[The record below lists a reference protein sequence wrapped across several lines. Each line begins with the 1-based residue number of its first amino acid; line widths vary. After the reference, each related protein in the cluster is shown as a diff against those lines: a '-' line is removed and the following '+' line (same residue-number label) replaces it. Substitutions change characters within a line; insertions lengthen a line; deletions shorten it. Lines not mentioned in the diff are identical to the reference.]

1 MLEPLLERAK
11 HALTSSVETLIG
23 RGAVAVP
30 FLIALGFATAALTI
44 KVSEMWGAALGCL
57 AIALLYFVASLLAGA
72 FFLRRESRKEQEY
85 AAAQKE
91 AERPFS
97 VAGLLETDPLA
108 LLSSLGTAVSV
119 LRMLGRNT
127 SLVLMVLV
135 VGIHLWAR
143 SEATSNAAQGAP

>member
-1 MLEPLLERAK
+1 MLESLLERAK

-23 RGAVAVP
+23 RGVVAVP

-44 KVSEMWGAALGCL
+44 KLSEMWGAALGCL

-72 FFLRRESRKEQEY
+72 FFLGRESRKEQEY

-91 AERPFS
+91 AEQPFS
-97 VAGLLETDPLA
+97 VAGLLQTDPLA
-108 LLSSLGTAVSV
+108 LLSNLGTAVSV

-127 SLVLMVLV
+127 SLLLMVLL